1 MLNRLKKLIW
11 GLANI
16 WVEFHS
22 FTGRVPLFYIMSTS
36 FVTISEDYM
45 RDIFDTVGDAIRQR
59 IFLEELAGKY
69 NAQLAELSSVKQE
82 LLMVKQELENTKKD
96 LTVANA
102 QLTIA
107 HEANKIETI
116 YAKIFLENMM
126 ANKKVDEVDM
136 DEDDVVTD
144 VVSDIVEKVS
154 KTAKKRKMNSDITK
168 GGKRG
173 PK

>member
-1 MLNRLKKLIW
+1 
-11 GLANI
+11 
-16 WVEFHS
+16 
-22 FTGRVPLFYIMSTS
+22 
-36 FVTISEDYM
+36 M